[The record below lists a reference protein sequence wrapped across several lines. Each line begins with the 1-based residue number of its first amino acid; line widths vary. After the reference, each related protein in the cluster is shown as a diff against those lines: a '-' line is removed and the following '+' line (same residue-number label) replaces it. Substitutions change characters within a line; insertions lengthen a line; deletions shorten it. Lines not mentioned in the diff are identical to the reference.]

1 VLDTGPDH
9 GAPETSAATAIRQAL
24 AVAETP
30 VADLEPEEAERRAL
44 AAVRTVWAAGQAT
57 TRPPGLPEAL
67 WQRCKMVGGVP
78 EDRLEAVVGRAITYA
93 RYWKWSCLFAWS
105 TIRRSRAGRRD
116 AWMLDWEA
124 AQKAKSAETA
134 ARA

>member
-24 AVAETP
+24 AVAGTP
-30 VADLEPEEAERRAL
+30 VAGLEPEEAERRAL
-44 AAVRTVWAAGQAT
+44 AAVRTVWADGQAT

-67 WQRCKMVGGVP
+67 WQRCKMVGSVP
-78 EDRLEAVVGRAITYA
+78 EDRLEAVVGRALTYA
-93 RYWKWSCLFAWS
+93 RDCKWSCLFAWS

-124 AQKAKSAETA
+124 AQKAKSVETA